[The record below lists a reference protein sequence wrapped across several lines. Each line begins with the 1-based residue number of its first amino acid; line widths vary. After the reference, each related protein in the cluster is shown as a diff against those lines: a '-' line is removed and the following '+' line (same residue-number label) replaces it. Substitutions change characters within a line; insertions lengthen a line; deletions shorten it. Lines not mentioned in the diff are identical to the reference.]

1 VPSSPFIQVE
11 RLTKRYG
18 ALAVVDG
25 VSFDVDQ
32 GELLTLL
39 GPSGCG
45 KTTTLRC
52 VGGFI
57 EPDAGRVSIDGKD
70 MTGVPPYRRRLG
82 MVFQTYAL
90 FPHLSV
96 SENVG
101 FGLRVRGIA
110 RSELSSRVAR
120 ALDMV
125 RLGGFGD
132 RLPRQL
138 SGGQQQR
145 VALAR
150 ALAYEPRV
158 LLLDEPLSN
167 LDARLRVEMRT
178 EIRALQQQLGVTA
191 LYVTHDQEEALS
203 ISDRVMVVNRGRIEQ
218 LSAPWELY
226 NRPRTRFVAGFV
238 GTANILPARLEPVA
252 GSLTLHVADRF
263 FLALPSQEGLAPG
276 DVWLVVRPEAIM
288 LGPVDT
294 PDGATGELVAVT
306 MLGAQFRAAV
316 RFGGEHLVQVDIAH
330 GGTALPAR
338 VGDLV
343 SLHFDA
349 GRIITLPR
357 EPA

>member
-1 VPSSPFIQVE
+1 MATPFIRVA

-18 ALAVVDG
+18 AAAVVDD
-25 VSFDVDQ
+25 VSFEVEQ

-52 VGGFI
+52 IGGFI
-57 EPDAGRVSIDGKD
+57 EPDGGTISIDGKD
-70 MTGVPPYRRRLG
+70 MAGVPPYRRHLG

-90 FPHLSV
+90 FPHLTV
-96 SENVG
+96 RENIA
-101 FGLRVRGIA
+101 FGLRVRGVGGA
-110 RSELSSRVAR
+110 ELNTRVAR

-125 RLGGFGD
+125 RLGEFGT

-150 ALAYEPRV
+150 ALAYQPRV

-203 ISDRVMVVNRGRIEQ
+203 ISDRVMVIDRGRIEQ
-218 LSAPWELY
+218 LSAPWDLY
-226 NRPRTRFVAGFV
+226 NRPQTRFVAGFV
-238 GTANILPARLEPVA
+238 GTANILPAQLESTPTGPA
-252 GSLTLHVADRF
+252 LRVADNF
-263 FLALPSQEGLAPG
+263 TFPLTMPAVQPPG
-276 DVWLVVRPEAIM
+276 AVWLVVRPEAIA
-288 LGPVDT
+288 LGAADAA
-294 PDGATGELVAVT
+294 GGICGELIATT
-306 MLGAQFRAAV
+306 MLGAHIRAEV
-316 RFGGEHLVQVDIAH
+316 RLGAHRLQVDIAH
-330 GGTALPAR
+330 GGTALAAR
-338 VGDLV
+338 LGEAV
-343 SLHFDA
+343 SLHLDA
-349 GRIITLPR
+349 ERIVLLPR
-357 EPA
+357 EPD